1 MKIAICD
8 DEKKLR
14 KDLRHLLELHLD
26 LKGIPYEI
34 QEYESGDALLKDEHK
49 EDIQLLFLDIEMPG
63 KGGMETAH
71 GLRDANLKMLIIFVT
86 AYPDYVFQGYEVQ
99 AFHYILKPYQETKLR
114 DVLDHCTDRTE
125 CSCRTILSYRTKIS
139 DTASEPSLCLL
150 LQK

>member
-86 AYPDYVFQGYEVQ
+86 AYPDYVFQGYEV
-99 AFHYILKPYQETKLR
+99 HLKTLSGNKAPGCSGS
-114 DVLDHCTDRTE
+114 CTDRTE